1 MAIEHELKTLE
12 QYWDAIND
20 GRKTFEVRRNDRAF
34 QTGDILVI
42 KKVDAR
48 GYYLMDGYDFGA
60 EPYTLRKRITYL
72 LQGGQFGIE
81 PAYCVLG
88 LGEENPNA

>member
-1 MAIEHELKTLE
+1 MANNVKLT
-12 QYWDAIND
+12 
-20 GRKTFEVRRNDRAF
+20 
-34 QTGDILVI
+34 
-42 KKVDAR
+42 
-48 GYYLMDGYDFGA
+48 
-60 EPYTLRKRITYL
+60 TYL

>member
-1 MAIEHELKTLE
+1 MASNVKLT
-12 QYWDAIND
+12 
-20 GRKTFEVRRNDRAF
+20 
-34 QTGDILVI
+34 
-42 KKVDAR
+42 
-48 GYYLMDGYDFGA
+48 
-60 EPYTLRKRITYL
+60 TYL